1 MPKYQVTRTE
11 TVTVTARNEEQAEE
25 LAIEEMQEHPN
36 GDYEIEAVS
45 PAPKLTEIVE
55 ALNALGVSAYVDDYK
70 NNAYDFIRMSAVEGH
85 PDDDENHF
93 LLLPSLDDEEEF
105 NGVAYEIYTNDCYTE
120 KASFPAELNTR
131 VMAQLIAKNL
141 RSLAPVSMTASM
153 EEIAELL
160 TRMGFRA
167 SVEPQDWRGFPAY
180 LNIGE
185 TVDFFA
191 DGTPA
196 YCPEFTL
203 YYDLNESEEGVQ
215 ISGTGFHLSRG
226 DDESDL
232 VTNIANE
239 SAFRVVATI
248 VASMAKEGVTK

>member
-1 MPKYQVTRTE
+1 MPTYQVTRTE

-45 PAPKLTEIVE
+45 PAPKFAEIVE

-120 KASFPAELNTR
+120 KATYPAELNTR
-131 VMAQLIAKNL
+131 VMAQLIAKKL
-141 RSLAPVSMTASM
+141 REIALPKMVATL

-160 TRMGFRA
+160 TAMGYP
-167 SVEPQDWRGFPAY
+167 SGVESQEWRGMPSY

-185 TVDFFA
+185 HEI
-191 DGTPA
+191 
-196 YCPEFTL
+196 EFTL
-203 YYDLNESEEGVQ
+203 YQNITEHAPVVD
-215 ISGTGFHLSRG
+215 GTGYYLSRG
-226 DDESDL
+226 EDESDIVL
-232 VTNIANE
+232 RIPNE
-239 SAFRVVATI
+239 TAPR
-248 VASMAKEGVTK
+248 VASQIVWAMAQVAKGVTE